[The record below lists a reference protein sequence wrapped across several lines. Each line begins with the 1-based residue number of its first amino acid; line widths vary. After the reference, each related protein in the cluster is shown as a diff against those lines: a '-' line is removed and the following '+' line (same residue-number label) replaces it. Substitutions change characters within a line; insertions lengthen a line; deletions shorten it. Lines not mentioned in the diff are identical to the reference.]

1 MALEDAALGNFSD
14 ADAAAVIVRAVR
26 IVALL
31 AVVGAAIAAWRAGWQ
46 SAVLLLIGAGISA
59 SGLWEWRRLMAALM
73 VRMEPLPGEH
83 LAGAKR
89 PNIGFALTGFFLRLF
104 AVLIVLYV
112 SLKYLHG
119 SAIAL
124 VVGIAMGVV
133 ALTIEGLRL
142 LRNGTM

>member
-1 MALEDAALGNFSD
+1 MAAEDAVLGNFSD
-14 ADAAAVIVRAVR
+14 ADAAAVIVRSVR
-26 IVALL
+26 IVAVLAIVG
-31 AVVGAAIAAWRAGWQ
+31 AVVAGCKAGWQ
-46 SAVLLLIGAGISA
+46 SAVLLLIGAAISA

-73 VRMEPLPGEH
+73 IRMEPAPGEQ

-104 AVLIVLYV
+104 AVLVVLYV

-119 SAIAL
+119 SPIAL
-124 VVGIAMGVV
+124 VAGIAMGVA
-133 ALTIEGLRL
+133 ALSIEGLRL